1 MISGLIHVLYNAA
14 FNKAGKIP
22 QFMCSYISALIYLV
36 ALTFHLAVDA
46 QSFIDILHAIVHRP
60 TTTTAAV
67 IGKCSFSVYLRAL
80 RGYVATIPS
89 VYSPPGTPCGESP
102 Y

>member
-1 MISGLIHVLYNAA
+1 
-14 FNKAGKIP
+14 
-22 QFMCSYISALIYLV
+22 MCSYISALIYLA

-46 QSFIDILHAIVHRP
+46 QSFIDILHAILHRP
-60 TTTTAAV
+60 TTTAAV
-67 IGKCSFSVYLRAL
+67 IGRCRFTVYLRAL

-89 VYSPPGTPCGESP
+89 VYSAPGTPCGESP